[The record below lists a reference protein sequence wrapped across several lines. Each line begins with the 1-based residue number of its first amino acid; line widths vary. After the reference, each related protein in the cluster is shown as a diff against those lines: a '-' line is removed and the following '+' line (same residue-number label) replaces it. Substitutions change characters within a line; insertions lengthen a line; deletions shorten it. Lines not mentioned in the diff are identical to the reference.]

1 MNIYTMI
8 LSYFTWQLNKIKN
21 NNPKNSRKLPNTPT
35 MLLPPPG
42 QTRYSTHLRG
52 RDKPHVAGS
61 VGGWGSGR
69 PALGCWAAE
78 RWSGPHQLVPR
89 LTPRQSPAPAR
100 RKLLPGHRDSLGWH
114 TSPRVIIKVQT
125 IQCIKTSYTWQHRKQ
140 TSYFVLY
147 MTLWQCLTFIIT
159 SLIVPLF

>member
-1 MNIYTMI
+1 
-8 LSYFTWQLNKIKN
+8 
-21 NNPKNSRKLPNTPT
+21 

-78 RWSGPHQLVPR
+78 RWSGPRQLVPR
-89 LTPRQSPAPAR
+89 LTPHQSPAPAR
-100 RKLLPGHRDSLGWH
+100 RRLLLGHRDSLGWH
-114 TSPRVIIKVQT
+114 TSPEVIIKVQT
-125 IQCIKTSYTWQHRKQ
+125 IQCIKTSYTWQNRWLILSILSWIWHCGN
-140 TSYFVLY
+140 VL
-147 MTLWQCLTFIIT
+147 LLLSHSSL
-159 SLIVPLF
+159 SLILKFAMLKPCQPEACDCSADPNQ